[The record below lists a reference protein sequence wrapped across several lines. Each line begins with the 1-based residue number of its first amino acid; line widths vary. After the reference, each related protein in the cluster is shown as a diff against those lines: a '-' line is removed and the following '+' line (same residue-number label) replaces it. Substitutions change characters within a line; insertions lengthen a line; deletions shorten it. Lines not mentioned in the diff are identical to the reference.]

1 MLSFIDRGETYCW
14 LVSSEVILKELTL
27 CNLKKTITAIL
38 KEIEFQT
45 LHLKK
50 NDKLGTKGNVSSGTI
65 IVKHNYKYFV

>member
-50 NDKLGTKGNVSSGTI
+50 MTN
-65 IVKHNYKYFV
+65 